1 MVIYMY
7 NKNNKYGLHVLT
19 PFLHF
24 VQVFPLS
31 AYAKRGNLLNY
42 NVSSPPF
49 FATAEKGVRGD
60 EYVKQNI

>member
-1 MVIYMY
+1 MVIYRY

-31 AYAKRGNLLNY
+31 AYAKRGNLVNY
-42 NVSSPPF
+42 NVSSTPPSLRQQR
-49 FATAEKGVRGD
+49 RGSGG
-60 EYVKQNI
+60 